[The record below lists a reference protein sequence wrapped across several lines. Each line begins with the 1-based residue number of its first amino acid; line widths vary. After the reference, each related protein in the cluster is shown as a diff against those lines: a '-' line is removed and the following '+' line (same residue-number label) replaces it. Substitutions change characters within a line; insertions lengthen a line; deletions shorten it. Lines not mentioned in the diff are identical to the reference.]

1 MISRELHSRD
11 VDSLLDLAAKIGRE
25 VAGPASV
32 AVDRESRFPQ
42 ESIDALREGGLLG
55 ALIPESHGGLGCTYA
70 DVAAVCTELG
80 RHCGSTAMVFAMHQI
95 QVACVVE
102 HGQGSP
108 YFDELMRDI
117 ATRGRLMASATTELG
132 VGGDVRSSICA
143 VESDGDTF
151 RLEKN
156 ASVISYGEHVDDV
169 MVTARRSPDSAASD
183 QVIIHVQRPAMQ
195 LTPNGTWD
203 AFGMRGTCSIGF
215 LLQATGNVEQI
226 IATPY
231 SELSARTML
240 PVTHIFW
247 ASLWVGI
254 ADGALAKARTYIRSA
269 ARKNLGT
276 IPPGAR
282 HLVVAQATLDEMRA
296 TVEAAIV
303 EFEHVRS
310 QADASFIT
318 LGFSIRMNELKLSA
332 STKVV
337 EVVQAA
343 LLICGI
349 AGYRNDTPFSLGREL
364 RDAHSAALMVHND
377 RITEHNASLLCVAK
391 EDRT

>member
-1 MISRELHSRD
+1 VIARELHSRD
-11 VDSLLDLAAKIGRE
+11 VDALLDLVAKIGRE
-25 VAGPASV
+25 VARPASA
-32 AVDRESRFPQ
+32 AVDSESRFPH
-42 ESIDALREGGLLG
+42 ESIEALREGGLLA
-55 ALIPESHGGLGCTYA
+55 ALIPESHGGPGCTYA
-70 DVAAVCTELG
+70 DVAAMCTELG
-80 RHCGSTAMVFAMHQI
+80 RHCGSTAMVFAMHHI

-102 HGQGSP
+102 HGQGTP

-117 ATRGRLMASATTELG
+117 AVRGTLMASATTELG

-143 VESDGDTF
+143 VERDGDTF

-169 MVTARRSPDSAASD
+169 MVTARRSSDAAASD

-226 IATPY
+226 VPTPY

-240 PVTHIFW
+240 PVTHILW
-247 ASLWVGI
+247 SSLWVGI
-254 ADGALAKARTYIRSA
+254 ADGALEKARTYIRSA

-276 IPPGAR
+276 VPSGAR
-282 HLVVAQATLDEMRA
+282 HLVVAQAKLDEMRA
-296 TVEAAIV
+296 TVEAAIA
-303 EFEHVRS
+303 EFEQVRS
-310 QADASFIT
+310 QAESSLS

-332 STKVV
+332 SLKVV
-337 EVVQAA
+337 EIVQAA

-349 AGYRNDTPFSLGREL
+349 AGYRNDTPYSLGREL

-377 RITEHNASLLCVAK
+377 RITEHNASLLCIAK
-391 EDRT
+391 EI